1 MWNNIENFLDTNKKK
16 YKYSFQLVRSNSA
29 AAAPEKLLG
38 CWEAEIYDL
47 ATNSN
52 CDDDEIRGDTFL
64 PKVEPCTISFV
75 VDLLFFQEQFF
86 LRYTLIWRNL
96 PLSIFQLSLSA
107 FFQTHKLNS
116 SVSSLKCAYCLSTS
130 FSRQICLLFN
140 YYAFSTTNI
149 SC

>member
-1 MWNNIENFLDTNKKK
+1 M
-16 YKYSFQLVRSNSA
+16 VRSNSA

-52 CDDDEIRGDTFL
+52 CDDDEISGDTFL

-107 FFQTHKLNS
+107 FFQNTNWTHRSQVS
-116 SVSSLKCAYCLSTS
+116 SVLIAYPPLSVDKS
-130 FSRQICLLFN
+130 A
-140 YYAFSTTNI
+140 YFSTIMPFQQPTLAAKYEIWIFNGTI
-149 SC
+149 

>member
-1 MWNNIENFLDTNKKK
+1 MLKNIENFLNTNTNN
-16 YKYSFQLVRSNSA
+16 SNTNTVFNWFEAIQQPQHRKNFSV
-29 AAAPEKLLG
+29 
-38 CWEAEIYDL
+38 AEIYDL

-52 CDDDEIRGDTFL
+52 CDDDEISGDTFL
-64 PKVEPCTISFV
+64 PKVEPCIISFV
-75 VDLLFFQEQFF
+75 VALLFFQEQFF

-130 FSRQICLLFN
+130 FSRQICPLFN
-140 YYAFSTTNI
+140 FSTSNI